1 MSSHSGIL
9 QRAALLPFHC
19 QIVDSLV
26 PGQDD
31 SPDEGDA
38 LVIIARGLGLR
49 RIVSTILRIFDSP
62 NSLVVLVNATSEEE
76 SGIGEELTTLGVRK
90 PGLRAIHHEMPA
102 KQRSE
107 MYLSGGIMSVTSRI
121 LVVDMLSKRIPTG
134 LVTGLVVLHAEK
146 VTPTSVE
153 AFIAR
158 IYRQENK
165 EGFLKAF
172 SDNPEHFTMGISP
185 LQTVLSQ
192 LRIRKVELW
201 PRFHQQTSK
210 DLGQRKADVIELHQP
225 LSRSM
230 RNIQTA
236 IIECLDASLSELKRG
251 NANVETDDFS
261 IEHAIFRAFDVVVRR
276 QLDPIWHRVSAKTKQ
291 LVGDLTTLR
300 NLLNYLLTYDCVTFN
315 SYLET
320 ILASSTTT
328 FTGTTRQNQ
337 SAWLF
342 MDAAN
347 VIFHEAKRRVYI
359 WDESRTRQPTSE
371 DRSYADD
378 EEALLQAEGSRS
390 SLLGQAHEAPV
401 PPEVEPVLEE
411 NPKWHLL
418 QEVLDEV
425 EQEIHFNVGE
435 SDSGAGNT
443 ILIMCGSER
452 TSMQLRQIISSMDEC
467 PPGAPGK
474 KLMQQLLRSYFL
486 WKGGL
491 GKLNGDQKEG
501 TGSGESRTAA
511 SAAQSP
517 LPQTG
522 PVNEAL
528 KRKAA
533 FQRGQQSS
541 ANKRRRQRGGSSA
554 QSGSGRF
561 SSATDAVGQAN
572 FQAEAAQ
579 VSDFIASAANGNENG
594 SSTLEAP
601 LDAEQISDEIDEVE
615 FDAFFGMLSME
626 NLVVVRSY
634 RGDQDDK
641 VLQELRPR
649 FVIMYDPDPAFVR
662 RVEVYRST
670 NPGVGIRIYFLIYA
684 DSVEEQRYLSAL
696 RREKESFER
705 LIREKS
711 MMALPLSADGRPIAE
726 DADQRF
732 LRTISSRVA
741 GGQRS
746 ATAEPPRIIVDMRE
760 FRSSLPSML
769 HAADIQVIPCTL
781 QVGDYVLTP
790 TMCVERKSLSDL
802 IQSFNSG
809 RLYTQC
815 ELMCVHYQH
824 PILLIEFDQDKS
836 FSLKSVNDGK
846 VSGRNT
852 GTELDIQAKLVL
864 LTSAFPRLR
873 IIWSSSP
880 FATSD
885 IFADL
890 KQNFDE
896 PDAAKVALVGLDD
909 VLEAEG
915 STTSELV
922 RRADWQSSSEH
933 SFNLGPQDLLRALP
947 GVNTK
952 NFRYIMSQVRDISDL
967 FNMSQED
974 LSELIGVE
982 PARQLIRFIERGL

>member
-1 MSSHSGIL
+1 MSSHNGIL
-9 QRAALLPFHC
+9 QRAGLLPFHC
-19 QIVDSLV
+19 QIVNSLV
-26 PGQDD
+26 PGPDD

-38 LVIIARGLGLR
+38 LVIVARGLGLR
-49 RIVSTILRIFDSP
+49 RIVSTILRIYDSP
-62 NSLVVLVNATSEEE
+62 NSLVLLVNATSEEE

-134 LVTGLVVLHAEK
+134 LITGLVVLHAEK

-225 LSRSM
+225 LTRSM

-300 NLLNYLLTYDCVTFN
+300 NLLNYLLTYDSVTFN

-328 FTGTTRQNQ
+328 AKGTTRQNQ

-347 VIFHEAKRRVYI
+347 VIFHEAKRRVYV
-359 WDESRTRQPTSE
+359 WDESRPQQPLTE
-371 DRSYADD
+371 DQSYADD
-378 EEALLQAEGSRS
+378 EEALRQAEGSRET
-390 SLLGQAHEAPV
+390 LRTAHEGPI

-425 EQEIHFNVGE
+425 EQEIHFNVAA
-435 SDSGAGNT
+435 SDSEAGNT

-467 PPGAPGK
+467 PPGQPGK
-474 KLMQQLLRSYFL
+474 KLMQQLLKSYFL

-491 GKLNGDQKEG
+491 GKINAEQKEG
-501 TGSGESRTAA
+501 QESGDTRTT
-511 SAAQSP
+511 SNAAQGS
-517 LPQTG
+517 LPQAG
-522 PVNEAL
+522 PINEAL
-528 KRKAA
+528 KRKLAY
-533 FQRGQQSS
+533 QKGQQAY
-541 ANKRRRQRGGSSA
+541 ANKRRRQRGGSSV
-554 QSGSGRF
+554 QSSSGRF
-561 SSATDAVGQAN
+561 TSATDAAGQAS

-579 VSDFIASAANGNENG
+579 VSDYIASTANGNENED
-594 SSTLEAP
+594 SAPEA

-615 FDAFFGMLSME
+615 FDAFFGLLSME

-670 NPGVGIRIYFLIYA
+670 NPGVGVRVYFLIYA

-836 FSLKSVNDGK
+836 FSLKSTADGK
-846 VSGRNT
+846 MTGRAA
-852 GTELDIQAKLVL
+852 GTELDVQAKLVL

-915 STTSELV
+915 GTSSEIV

-967 FNMSQED
+967 CSMSQED

-982 PARQLIRFIERGL
+982 PARQLTRFLERGL

>member
-1 MSSHSGIL
+1 MSAHSGIL

-26 PGQDD
+26 PGPDD

-49 RIVSTILRIFDSP
+49 RIVSTILRIYDSP

-134 LVTGLVVLHAEK
+134 LITGLVVLHAEK

-210 DLGQRKADVIELHQP
+210 DLGQRKSDVIELHQP

-328 FTGTTRQNQ
+328 FKGTTRQNQ

-359 WDESRTRQPTSE
+359 WDESRTREPPPPE
-371 DRSYADD
+371 D
-378 EEALLQAEGSRS
+378 L
-390 SLLGQAHEAPV
+390 
-401 PPEVEPVLEE
+401 PPEVEPVLEA
-411 NPKWHLL
+411 NPKWQLL

-425 EQEIHFNVGE
+425 EQEIHFNIAA
-435 SDSGAGNT
+435 SDVGAGNT

-467 PPGAPGK
+467 PPGESGK

-491 GKLNGDQKEG
+491 GKLNGEQKDG
-501 TGSGESRTAA
+501 TANGDTRTAPN
-511 SAAQSP
+511 AAQGN
-517 LPQTG
+517 LPQAG
-522 PVNEAL
+522 PINEAL

-554 QSGSGRF
+554 QSAGGRF
-561 SSATDAVGQAN
+561 SSATDAAGQAN

-594 SSTLEAP
+594 SSTVEAP
-601 LDAEQISDEIDEVE
+601 LDAEQISDDIDEVE
-615 FDAFFGMLSME
+615 FDAFFGLLSME

-670 NPGVGIRIYFLIYA
+670 NPGVGVRVYFLIYA

-846 VSGRNT
+846 ATGRSA

-880 FATSD
+880 YATSD

-952 NFRYIMSQVRDISDL
+952 NFRYIMSQVRDVSDL
-967 FNMSQED
+967 CNMSQED
-974 LSELIGVE
+974 LGELIGVE
-982 PARQLIRFIERGL
+982 PARQLTRFMGEGL